1 MKQLTRVVTQKPPTV
16 SSKRGRSPSRNPAE
30 AAKPAGESAEVQ
42 RAAAEFPIIGIGAS
56 AGGLEALELFLKHV
70 PVSSGMG
77 YVIVQHLDPTRKGML
92 PELLGR
98 CTTMPVVQVKDL
110 TTVLPDCVYVIPPN
124 KDLSILHGVLHLLEP
139 FTPRGLRLPVDYFFR
154 ALAEDQHE
162 FSVGVIL
169 SGMGTDGTLG
179 LRAIKEKAGLCVV
192 QDCSEAKF
200 DSMPRSAIAAGL
212 ADLVATAGDMPQKI
226 MAVLRHARV
235 SVALVSERNP
245 QGHSDFDKI
254 VILLRGHNGH
264 DFSLYKKS
272 SVYRRIERRMSIHQ
286 FDRIGLYVRY
296 LRENPAE
303 LDLLFKELLI
313 GVTSFFRDSAAWK
326 RLQERELPALLAAR
340 PDGGSLRAW
349 VPACSTGEEAYTLAI
364 TFAEAVRQADL
375 SARYALQIFATD
387 LDRDSIEKARQG
399 LYPPN
404 IAADVGG
411 ERLKRYFVEQ
421 EDGYRI
427 GGAIREMVT
436 FAPQDVLLDPPFTRL
451 DLLSCRNLLIY
462 LAAEPQK
469 KLISLFY
476 YSLNPGG
483 ILLLGSAETVG
494 SASDLF
500 EALDPKTRLYQR
512 LNRLGDRAELDFPT
526 GRKPIVPNPH
536 PVVGKPGMP
545 ASLQTFAER
554 FLLQA
559 LTPAAVL
566 TNGKGDILYVS
577 GRTGKYLEPAT
588 GGANWNIYVMARDGL
603 DDALAGAVRRAVN
616 KKGTVTVDGLKV
628 KTDGGQQRFNLRV
641 QSIQQPVELR
651 DMLMVSF
658 TEVAAAAAKKRGKAQ
673 SESVDTTLVTELEEA
688 LRAARTE
695 NARLRE
701 DMQTAQEELRSANEE
716 LQSTNEE
723 LQSTNEE
730 LTTSKEEMQS
740 MNEELQTVNA
750 ELQAKLVD
758 LLHASS
764 DMKNLLD
771 STDIATIFLDG
782 VLHIRRFTHS
792 ATHVFKLIL
801 GDVGRPLSDIVSDLQ
816 YPDLLRDAQD
826 VLQTLMYSEKLIQSR
841 GAQWFKVRIM
851 PYRTLENAIDGVV
864 ITAVNITNYQQLWSV
879 LPKQDG

>member
-1 MKQLTRVVTQKPPTV
+1 MRW
-16 SSKRGRSPSRNPAE
+16 
-30 AAKPAGESAEVQ
+30 
-42 RAAAEFPIIGIGAS
+42 
-56 AGGLEALELFLKHV
+56 
-70 PVSSGMG
+70 
-77 YVIVQHLDPTRKGML
+77 
-92 PELLGR
+92 
-98 CTTMPVVQVKDL
+98 
-110 TTVLPDCVYVIPPN
+110 
-124 KDLSILHGVLHLLEP
+124 
-139 FTPRGLRLPVDYFFR
+139 
-154 ALAEDQHE
+154 
-162 FSVGVIL
+162 L
-169 SGMGTDGTLG
+169 SGT
-179 LRAIKEKAGLCVV
+179 
-192 QDCSEAKF
+192 
-200 DSMPRSAIAAGL
+200 
-212 ADLVATAGDMPQKI
+212 
-226 MAVLRHARV
+226 
-235 SVALVSERNP
+235 
-245 QGHSDFDKI
+245 
-254 VILLRGHNGH
+254 
-264 DFSLYKKS
+264 
-272 SVYRRIERRMSIHQ
+272 
-286 FDRIGLYVRY
+286 
-296 LRENPAE
+296 
-303 LDLLFKELLI
+303 
-313 GVTSFFRDSAAWK
+313 
-326 RLQERELPALLAAR
+326 
-340 PDGGSLRAW
+340 
-349 VPACSTGEEAYTLAI
+349 
-364 TFAEAVRQADL
+364 
-375 SARYALQIFATD
+375 
-387 LDRDSIEKARQG
+387 
-399 LYPPN
+399 
-404 IAADVGG
+404 
-411 ERLKRYFVEQ
+411 
-421 EDGYRI
+421 
-427 GGAIREMVT
+427 
-436 FAPQDVLLDPPFTRL
+436 
-451 DLLSCRNLLIY
+451 
-462 LAAEPQK
+462 
-469 KLISLFY
+469 
-476 YSLNPGG
+476 
-483 ILLLGSAETVG
+483 
-494 SASDLF
+494 
-500 EALDPKTRLYQR
+500 
-512 LNRLGDRAELDFPT
+512 
-526 GRKPIVPNPH
+526 
-536 PVVGKPGMP
+536 
-545 ASLQTFAER
+545 R

-628 KTDGGQQRFNLRV
+628 KTDGGQLRFNLRV
-641 QSIQQPVELR
+641 QSIQQPAELR

-658 TEVAAAAAKKRGKAQ
+658 TEVAAATAKKRGKAQ
-673 SESVDTTLVTELEEA
+673 SGSVDTALVTELEEA

-695 NARLRE
+695 NASLRE